1 MKKLILDKLAEL
13 SRLHDII
20 ILYACESGSRAW
32 GFASPDSDYD
42 VRFIYFHKSD
52 WYLSLSEGKDTIN
65 LPIDEH
71 ELDITGWE
79 LRKAL
84 RLLKKSN
91 ASPLEWIQSPIV
103 YGEVDGFRERFSGL
117 AADFFSP
124 VAVAHHYHSMS
135 LKYTEACLGQ
145 AEVKLKSYF
154 YALRT
159 TLAVSWIRKMNTM
172 APIVFTDMLTLVEAP
187 VRRRIEE
194 LMEVKSSEGE
204 SYLNAS
210 DKLIDKFLSDT
221 TKANGADIKE
231 LSTGKGDFNMLNEFF
246 INTVKAD
253 WK

>member
-1 MKKLILDKLAEL
+1 MKKLILDKLKEL
-13 SRLHDII
+13 SKEHDITM
-20 ILYACESGSRAW
+20 LYACESGSRAW
-32 GFASPDSDYD
+32 GFPSPDSDYD
-42 VRFIYFHKSD
+42 VRFIYVHKPD

-65 LPIDEH
+65 LPIDKH

-79 LRKAL
+79 LRKGL

-103 YGEVDGFRERFSGL
+103 YGEVNGFKQKFSEL

-135 LKYTEACLGQ
+135 LKYIEACVGKE
-145 AEVKLKSYF
+145 EVKLKSYF

-172 APIVFTDMLTLVEAP
+172 APIVFADMLELVEAP

-194 LMEVKSSEGE
+194 LMEIKSRENE
-204 SYLNAS
+204 SYLSAS
-210 DKLIDKFLSDT
+210 DKLIDAFLSST
-221 TKANGADIKE
+221 FEANGVKLTE
-231 LSTGKGDFNMLNEFF
+231 LSAGNGDFSVLNDFF
-246 INTVKAD
+246 IKTVKGGY
-253 WK
+253 K

>member
-1 MKKLILDKLAEL
+1 MKKLILDKLSEL
-13 SRLHDII
+13 SRLHDIT

-32 GFASPDSDYD
+32 GFPSPDSDYD
-42 VRFIYFHKSD
+42 IRFIYVHKPD

-65 LPIDEH
+65 LPIDEY

-91 ASPLEWIQSPIV
+91 ASPLEWIQSPII
-103 YGEVDGFRERFSGL
+103 YREVDGFRERFSEL
-117 AADFFSP
+117 SVDFFSP

-135 LKYTEACLGQ
+135 LKYTEACVGK

-172 APIVFTDMLTLVEAP
+172 APIVFADMLALVEAP
-187 VRRRIEE
+187 VRQRIED
-194 LMEVKSSEGE
+194 LMEIKSRENE
-204 SYLNAS
+204 SYLGAS
-210 DKLIDKFLSDT
+210 DRLIDEFLSKT
-221 TKANGADIKE
+221 SKANGVDLTE
-231 LSTGKGDFNMLNEFF
+231 LGAGKGDFGLLNEFF
-246 INTVKAD
+246 IKTVKAD
-253 WK
+253 YK

>member
-1 MKKLILDKLAEL
+1 MKKLILDKLNEL
-13 SRLHDII
+13 SRVHDIN

-32 GFASPDSDYD
+32 GFPSPDSDYD
-42 VRFIYFHKSD
+42 VRFIYVHKPD

-65 LPIDEH
+65 LPVDEH

-79 LRKAL
+79 LRKTL

-91 ASPLEWIQSPIV
+91 ASPLEWIQSPIA
-103 YGEVDGFRERFSGL
+103 YREVDGFRERFSEL

-135 LKYTEACLGQ
+135 LKYTEACVGK

-172 APIVFTDMLTLVEAP
+172 APIVFAGMLALVEVP
-187 VRRRIEE
+187 VRRSIEK
-194 LMEVKSSEGE
+194 LMEIKSRENE
-204 SYLNAS
+204 SYLSAS

-221 TKANGADIKE
+221 TKANGTDIKE
-231 LSTGKGDFNMLNEFF
+231 LNAGKGDFNMLNEFF

>member
-1 MKKLILDKLAEL
+1 MKKLILDKLDEL
-13 SRLHDII
+13 SRLHDIK

-32 GFASPDSDYD
+32 GFPSPDSDYD
-42 VRFIYFHKSD
+42 VRFIYVHKPD
-52 WYLSLSEGKDTIN
+52 WYLSLSEGKDSIN

-103 YGEVDGFRERFSGL
+103 YRKVDGFRERFSEL
-117 AADFFSP
+117 SADFFSP

-135 LKYTEACLGQ
+135 LKYTEACAGKE
-145 AEVKLKSYF
+145 EVKLKSYF

-172 APIVFTDMLTLVEAP
+172 APVVFADMLALVEAP

-194 LMEVKSSEGE
+194 LMQIKSRENE
-204 SYLNAS
+204 SYLSAS
-210 DKLIDKFLSDT
+210 DELIDAFLSSGSE
-221 TKANGADIKE
+221 ANGVNLAG
-231 LSTGKGDFNMLNEFF
+231 LGAGKGDFTLLNEFF
-246 INTVKAD
+246 IKAVKGAY
-253 WK
+253 K